1 MPRKQ
6 DKKSPGREEMPSTLE
21 RSEKHAQD
29 VWVATH
35 DSAIETYGEGEAA
48 HRVAFASLKHS
59 YEKEGDKWVPKD
71 EKGPSDPQAAR
82 GPSTRKK
89 STDPDRAPT
98 AGGKVA
104 KTAGEAREKAKE
116 AKREDAAARR
126 ERAKSD
132 AKRSAKKG

>member
-1 MPRKQ
+1 MPRKENR
-6 DKKSPGREEMPSTLE
+6 KGPGGGEMRRTLE
-21 RSEKHAQD
+21 RSEKQAQD

-35 DSAIETYGEGEAA
+35 ASAIETYGGGEAA
-48 HRVAFASLKHS
+48 HGAAFASLRHAS
-59 YEKEGDKWVPKD
+59 EKEGDKWVPKD